1 MSTPPNKRERAE
13 AADRALARSASAFV
27 IRRPLDAETML
38 TAAGAGLAVG
48 LVAAYL
54 ASIWLARAPL
64 DPDRP
69 PMPRET
75 SRPSAGRPVRR
86 RPRE

>member
-1 MSTPPNKRERAE
+1 VTTPPNKEQREE
-13 AADRALARSASAFV
+13 AADRAVARSASAFV
-27 IRRPLDAETML
+27 IRRPLDRETVM

-48 LVAAYL
+48 LVTAYL

-69 PMPRET
+69 PMPRAT
-75 SRPSAGRPVRR
+75 SRTSADRPVRR
-86 RPRE
+86 RPAE

>member
-1 MSTPPNKRERAE
+1 MSTPPNKQERAE

-38 TAAGAGLAVG
+38 TAAGAGAVVG

-69 PMPRET
+69 PVPRT
-75 SRPSAGRPVRR
+75 SAGRPARR
-86 RPRE
+86 RPAG

>member
-1 MSTPPNKRERAE
+1 MSTAPNKQERSD
-13 AADRALARSASAFV
+13 AADRAMARSASAFV
-27 IRRPLDAETML
+27 IRRPLDSETLM

-54 ASIWLARAPL
+54 ASIWISRAPL

-69 PMPRET
+69 PMPRT
-75 SRPSAGRPVRR
+75 SAGRPARR
-86 RPRE
+86 RPAG